1 MALNLHLMPINSGFN
16 TNLIAEINK
25 SAPMENNL
33 FVWKDGSPFADY
45 QENCIADSRLFSPE
59 YINAH
64 CSEYRHIFFHSLYM
78 KDREIVKLSD
88 EAAGKITWVVWGHDL
103 YRVKTP
109 VEASFC
115 SVA

>member
-45 QENCIADSRLFSPE
+45 QENCIADSRMFSPE

-64 CSEYRHIFFHSLYM
+64 CSEYWHIFFHSLYM

-109 VEASFC
+109 VEASFR